1 MATSVI
7 AIALAAIIRAAAG
20 NTANLA
26 YLKEKT
32 FAHWV
37 AMNRMAELEV
47 ARQYP
52 ALGRKSGSE
61 EMANREWYWSSEVKK
76 TPDPDI
82 RRVEVSVRLEE
93 GSDAA
98 VTAFVTGYF
107 ADNRPRVRTQ

>member
-1 MATSVI
+1 MATSII
-7 AIALAAIIRAAAG
+7 AIALAAIIRTAG
-20 NTANLA
+20 SNTANLA

-37 AMNRMAELEV
+37 AMNRMAELEA

-61 EMANREWYWSSEVKK
+61 EMADREWYWSSEVKK

-82 RRVEVSVRLEE
+82 RRVEVAVRLEP
-93 GSDAA
+93 GSDTP
-98 VTAFVTGYF
+98 VIAFMSGFF
-107 ADNRPRVRTQ
+107 ADNEPRVGTQ